1 VQILVSTTVVEVG
14 IDNPNVSVMLIENP
28 ERFGLSQLHQ
38 LRGRIG
44 RGNQRSY
51 CIMISDTGSETARKR
66 IKALVSNTSGFN
78 IAEEDLQL
86 RGPGQFFGTR
96 QHGLP
101 ELRYANLLANVRQLE
116 SARREAFGLVDA
128 DAELAKPRNRHLEE
142 TVRRKFPDEDN
153 KRNS

>member
-1 VQILVSTTVVEVG
+1 
-14 IDNPNVSVMLIENP
+14 IENP

-51 CIMISDTGSETARKR
+51 CILISDTGSEEARKR
-66 IKALVSNTSGFN
+66 IKALISNTSGFN

-101 ELRYANLLANVRQLE
+101 ELRYANLLANVKQLE
-116 SARREAFGLVDA
+116 AARKEAFGLVSA
-128 DAELAKPRNRHLEE
+128 DAELAKPQNRRLKEA
-142 TVRRKFPDEDN
+142 VRRKYPDEDN
-153 KRNS
+153 KRDS